1 MSSNQKMALIIAI
14 GAVSAIVVGGMC
26 YTVAKL
32 LALFS
37 RANQQTALQKG
48 VTTMDREGGL

>member
-14 GAVSAIVVGGMC
+14 GAVSAIVVGAMC
-26 YTVAKL
+26 YTVPKL

-37 RANQQTALQKG
+37 RANQQTALQKV